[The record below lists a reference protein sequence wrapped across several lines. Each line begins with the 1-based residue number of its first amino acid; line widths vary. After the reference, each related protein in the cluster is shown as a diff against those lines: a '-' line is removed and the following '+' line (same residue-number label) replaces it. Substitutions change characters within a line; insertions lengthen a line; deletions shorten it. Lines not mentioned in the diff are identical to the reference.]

1 VRSRATRDRNA
12 EPDGDPLPGSRKQFQ
27 VREFPDRRSRKYSRH
42 EIKTADVITLS
53 GKTLADR
60 ERLLGTG
67 HPDTK
72 AVRDNL
78 ASLTT

>member
-1 VRSRATRDRNA
+1 MTSPEFSEA
-12 EPDGDPLPGSRKQFQ
+12 EPDPRPWNRGTTSRWP
-27 VREFPDRRSRKYSRH
+27 RDAGR
-42 EIKTADVITLS
+42 TAEAITLA

-72 AVRDNL
+72 SVRDNL

>member
-1 VRSRATRDRNA
+1 VPGTDHPRTLESRNNLAAAYRATGRTA
-12 EPDGDPLPGSRKQFQ
+12 E
-27 VREFPDRRSRKYSRH
+27 
-42 EIKTADVITLS
+42 AITLFE
-53 GKTLADR
+53 KTLADR

-72 AVRDNL
+72 AVRDTL